1 MIPYFIL
8 LSVVVLLA
16 LIAKKAKNN
25 KILYRSVIFFIF
37 LLLVL
42 FAGLRD
48 RSVGTDTNN
57 YIGYFQSDRVV
68 NESLLESKS
77 SLEIGYEI
85 LQKTARIFSDDYW
98 ILLTFIAITVVFFY
112 FKTILI
118 LSENHAVSIFV
129 FITLATYLFFFNGA
143 RQGIAAAIFSFA
155 IVAVVNKDY
164 KKYYLWVAVAFL
176 FHKSVLVT
184 LPFYYLLRKKYSLKN
199 LAILLLSLFLMVSL
213 FGQIL
218 LLFPEQIISRYGEY
232 IDRGSEGGLLLTIF
246 HIIILSYF
254 IFMRQYISRSQKG
267 IYDIYLNMTTIF
279 TLIFVIVSMLGLDVN
294 LLRLSLY
301 FSLGSIL
308 IWPIIFKTMRKK
320 LKPLVMLFFIIGHLM
335 FFYIYIGKM
344 SNLYPFSFNS
354 IGVSLIWL

>member
-8 LSVVVLLA
+8 LFAVVLFSFV
-16 LIAKKAKNN
+16 AKKAKND

-48 RSVGTDTNN
+48 GSVGTDTNN
-57 YIGYFQSDRVV
+57 YIGMFQSDRVY
-68 NESLLESKS
+68 S
-77 SLEIGYEI
+77 SLEIGYLL
-85 LQKTARIFSDDYW
+85 LQETTRLFSNEYW
-98 ILLTFIAITVVFFY
+98 VLLTLIAAIVVFFY
-112 FKTILI
+112 YKTILI
-118 LSENHAVSIFV
+118 LSRNHTISIFV
-129 FITLATYLFFFNGA
+129 FITLGTYLFFFNGA
-143 RQGIAAAIFSFA
+143 RQGLAAAIFSFA

-199 LAILLLSLFLMVSL
+199 LVILLGSLLIMVLVFS
-213 FGQIL
+213 QL
-218 LLFPEQIISRYGEY
+218 LTVLPDAMTSRYSQY
-232 IDRGSEGGLLLTIF
+232 IDRGRGGGLLLTIF
-246 HIIILSYF
+246 HVIILSYF

-267 IYDIYLNMTTIF
+267 IYDIYLNMVTIF
-279 TLIFVIVSMLGLDVN
+279 TLIFVIVSVLGLDVN
-294 LLRLSLY
+294 LLRMSLY

-354 IGVSLIWL
+354 IGV

>member
-8 LSVVVLLA
+8 LLVVVLLA
-16 LIAKKAKNN
+16 LVAKKAKND
-25 KILYRSVIFFIF
+25 KILYHSVIFFIF
-37 LLLVL
+37 LLPVL

-48 RSVGTDTNN
+48 GSVGTDTNN
-57 YIGYFQSDRVV
+57 YIGMFQSDRVY
-68 NESLLESKS
+68 S
-77 SLEIGYEI
+77 SLEIGYLL
-85 LQKTARIFSDDYW
+85 LQETTRLFSNEYW
-98 ILLTFIAITVVFFY
+98 VLLTLIAAIVVFFY
-112 FKTILI
+112 YKTILI
-118 LSENHAVSIFV
+118 LSRNHTISIFV
-129 FITLATYLFFFNGA
+129 FITLGTYLFFFNGA
-143 RQGIAAAIFSFA
+143 RQGLAAAIFSFA

-199 LAILLLSLFLMVSL
+199 LVILLGSLLIMVLVFS
-213 FGQIL
+213 QL
-218 LLFPEQIISRYGEY
+218 LTVLPDAMTSRYSQY
-232 IDRGSEGGLLLTIF
+232 IDRGRGGGLLLTIF
-246 HIIILSYF
+246 HVIILSYF

-267 IYDIYLNMTTIF
+267 IYDIYLNMVTIF
-279 TLIFVIVSMLGLDVN
+279 TLIFVIVSVLGLDVN
-294 LLRLSLY
+294 LLRMSLY

-354 IGVSLIWL
+354 IGV

>member
-8 LSVVVLLA
+8 LLVVVLLA
-16 LIAKKAKNN
+16 LVAKKAKND

-37 LLLVL
+37 LLPVL

-48 RSVGTDTNN
+48 GSVGTDTNN
-57 YIGYFQSDRVV
+57 YIGMFQSDRVY
-68 NESLLESKS
+68 S
-77 SLEIGYEI
+77 SLEIGYLL
-85 LQKTARIFSDDYW
+85 LQETTRLFSNEYW
-98 ILLTFIAITVVFFY
+98 VLLTLIAAIVVFFY
-112 FKTILI
+112 YKTILI
-118 LSENHAVSIFV
+118 LSRNHTISIFV
-129 FITLATYLFFFNGA
+129 FITLGTYLFFFNGA
-143 RQGIAAAIFSFA
+143 RQGLAAAIFSFA

-199 LAILLLSLFLMVSL
+199 LVILLGSLLIMVLVFS
-213 FGQIL
+213 QL
-218 LLFPEQIISRYGEY
+218 LTVLPDAMTSRYSQY
-232 IDRGSEGGLLLTIF
+232 IDRGRGGGLLLTIF
-246 HIIILSYF
+246 HVIILSYF

-267 IYDIYLNMTTIF
+267 IYDIYLNMVTIF
-279 TLIFVIVSMLGLDVN
+279 TLIFVIVSVLGLDVN
-294 LLRLSLY
+294 LLRMSLY

-354 IGVSLIWL
+354 IGV